1 MQYALTDARE
11 YLYQV
16 HISEIWAGILQ
27 RQYFKQI
34 MNLWYPKYTLHVKY
48 NYIQK

>member
-16 HISEIWAGILQ
+16 HIIEMWAGIWQ
-27 RQYFKQI
+27 GQYFKQI
-34 MNLWYPKYTLHVKY
+34 MNL
-48 NYIQK
+48 